1 MAGGTSGAEVPVAG
15 GAVWTEVL
23 TVTDVGQVVDEG
35 VDEVVDDEVVDDEVV
50 DDEVVDDEVSDLLF
64 SRKDM
69 PRGYPDSA
77 GLNRGEVSR
86 ERLCPP

>member
-1 MAGGTSGAEVPVAG
+1 MPSPSVAGGTSGAEVPVAG

-35 VDEVVDDEVVDDEVV
+35 VDEVVDDEVVDDEV
-50 DDEVVDDEVSDLLF
+50 SDLLF